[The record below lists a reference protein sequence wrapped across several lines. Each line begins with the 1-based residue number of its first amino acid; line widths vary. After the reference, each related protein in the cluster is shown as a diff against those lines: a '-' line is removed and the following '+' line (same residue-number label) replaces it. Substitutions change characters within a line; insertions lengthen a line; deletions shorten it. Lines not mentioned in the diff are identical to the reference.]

1 MPEVLGWCK
10 AGVRADVFVCV
21 SSCAARAQLP
31 GGASSALGHC
41 PAEQSRLFALP
52 KLGLLAF
59 RNFSYVR
66 CSSISLGRNSSLTE
80 HQCQWRGGGVLCPQQ
95 ELCQQSPAARGAALS
110 PGALQGMDGW
120 MDGWSIQLSRV

>member
-1 MPEVLGWCK
+1 MPEVFGWCK
-10 AGVRADVFVCV
+10 AGVRAGVFVCV

-31 GGASSALGHC
+31 GGTSSALGHC

-52 KLGLLAF
+52 KLGLLAL

-66 CSSISLGRNSSLTE
+66 CSSISLGRNSSLTQ

-95 ELCQQSPAARGAALS
+95 ELCQQSPAAGGASTEPRGSA
-110 PGALQGMDGW
+110 GEGW